1 MAKKPPQP
9 TPLIFSL
16 ILLFLLL
23 SKIQT
28 SISGGIAIYW
38 GRDRNEGTLFE
49 TCDTKR
55 FSYVIITDLFIFS
68 DDSTDPLLRLG
79 GHCNTTA
86 NGCAALSSDICHCQN
101 LGIKVMLSIE
111 AYSLESK
118 SHAKNVSEYLWN
130 NYLGGNSS
138 SRPFGNAVL
147 NGIDFNN
154 GAGYTRNKYWD
165 DLARYLSAY
174 NIEFGKKVYLSAA
187 PECPFPDVFLGDA
200 LNTGLFDYVWVHFY
214 NLYDGKLPCQYNN
227 NTSGGN
233 IHALLDSWKVW
244 IRSTKGDVKVFMG
257 LLALTEDVLSGFI
270 PAEVLKGQISPEINK
285 SSKYGGVMLWTLLW
299 DWDALNTGL
308 FDYVWVHFYNLYDG
322 KLPCQYNNNT
332 SGGNIHALLDSWKVW
347 IRSTKGD
354 VKVFMGLLALTEDI
368 LSGFIPAEVLKDQIL
383 PEINKSSKYGCVM
396 LWTLLWDNQSGYS
409 ASIKGSV

>member
-1 MAKKPPQP
+1 MQINGVEIGVGQVLSGVMCDTSDSTGKMVMVVAK
-9 TPLIFSL
+9 IAVVGGG
-16 ILLFLLL
+16 
-23 SKIQT
+23 
-28 SISGGIAIYW
+28 SGGGDI
-38 GRDRNEGTLFE
+38 
-49 TCDTKR
+49 
-55 FSYVIITDLFIFS
+55 VIG
-68 DDSTDPLLRLG
+68 DDSTDPLLRLD

-101 LGIKVMLSIE
+101 LGIKVILSIE

-138 SRPFGNAVL
+138 SRPFGNVVL
-147 NGIDFNN
+147 N
-154 GAGYTRNKYWD
+154 
-165 DLARYLSAY
+165 
-174 NIEFGKKVYLSAA
+174 A

-214 NLYDGKLPCQYNN
+214 NLYAGKLPCQYNN

-270 PAEVLKGQISPEINK
+270 PAEVLKGQILPEINK

-299 DWDALNTGL
+299 D
-308 FDYVWVHFYNLYDG
+308 
-322 KLPCQYNNNT
+322 
-332 SGGNIHALLDSWKVW
+332 
-347 IRSTKGD
+347 
-354 VKVFMGLLALTEDI
+354 
-368 LSGFIPAEVLKDQIL
+368 
-383 PEINKSSKYGCVM
+383 
-396 LWTLLWDNQSGYS
+396 NQSGYS
-409 ASIKGSV
+409 DSIKGSV

>member
-1 MAKKPPQP
+1 MEG
-9 TPLIFSL
+9 SR
-16 ILLFLLL
+16 
-23 SKIQT
+23 SD
-28 SISGGIAIYW
+28 GGLHDLADGGLHGRREREREREGEEEMERRGRERDETESVREREMRATVRERDTDEVKLKNSIAIYW

-68 DDSTDPLLRLG
+68 DDSTDPLLRLD

-111 AYSLESK
+111 GYSLESK
-118 SHAKNVSEYLWN
+118 SHAKNVSDYLWN

-147 NGIDFNN
+147 NG
-154 GAGYTRNKYWD
+154 
-165 DLARYLSAY
+165 
-174 NIEFGKKVYLSAA
+174 
-187 PECPFPDVFLGDA
+187 DA

-214 NLYDGKLPCQYNN
+214 NLYAGKLPCQYNN
-227 NTSGGN
+227 NTSGGD

-270 PAEVLKGQISPEINK
+270 PAEVLKGQ
-285 SSKYGGVMLWTLLW
+285 
-299 DWDALNTGL
+299 
-308 FDYVWVHFYNLYDG
+308 
-322 KLPCQYNNNT
+322 
-332 SGGNIHALLDSWKVW
+332 
-347 IRSTKGD
+347 R
-354 VKVFMGLLALTEDI
+354 
-368 LSGFIPAEVLKDQIL
+368 
-383 PEINKSSKYGCVM
+383 
-396 LWTLLWDNQSGYS
+396 GYS
-409 ASIKGSV
+409 ASIKGSSNTGHCNYFKFVDEDDKDITSTIRFNTRACDAITVEDFNDLRARLHEIENENNEYRRRLERMENENDDYGRRLERFENHLKAMVYVIIFMILYFMM